1 MQLKE
6 TNRNYENLT
15 FRMLSYVDFD
25 EFQRA
30 CLASPEELTAFL
42 SFGEFMEYYTF
53 ANFWNL
59 LSAILKKRDTNAYGL
74 FEGSTLVGF
83 GTTSPSSNSF
93 GQQIVYWIRNG
104 FHSKGYG
111 VYLMYRLICRTI
123 ENGSHFAE
131 LVIDRENIPSIKVAE
146 SLGLTKIAEWERA
159 ESGQG
164 KHNSGKFSLYYAFDN
179 RIEVIAEE
187 NNLQPIELLEDLW
200 MLEAWGAIPTPKMEI
215 RRSKFG
221 KTRLSQ
227 NLRFFS
233 DEGERQE
240 ES

>member
-1 MQLKE
+1 MKE
-6 TNRNYENLT
+6 RNYEDLT
-15 FRMLSYVDFD
+15 FRMISYGDFD
-25 EFQRA
+25 EFKRA

-42 SFGEFMEYYTF
+42 SKGEFMEYY
-53 ANFWNL
+53 NL
-59 LSAILKKRDTNAYGL
+59 VDYINLFNAILKERNTNAYGL

-83 GTTSPSSNSF
+83 GTTSPANKSY

-104 FHSKGYG
+104 FHGKGFG
-111 VYLMYRLICRTI
+111 VFLMHRLICRTI
-123 ENGSHFAE
+123 ENGNFFAE
-131 LVIDRENIPSIKVAE
+131 LIIDRENIPSIKVAE
-146 SLGLTKIAEWERA
+146 ILGLTKIKEWERS

-164 KHNSGKFSLYYAFDN
+164 KSNSGKFSMYYGFDH
-179 RIEVIAEE
+179 RIEVMAEE
-187 NNLQPIELLEDLW
+187 KKLQPIDLLDYLW
-200 MLEAWGAIPTPKMEI
+200 FLESIGVAETPKMEI

-233 DEGERQE
+233 DESERPE

>member
-1 MQLKE
+1 MQKKDI
-6 TNRNYENLT
+6 NRNYENLT
-15 FRMLSYVDFD
+15 FRMMSYIDFD

-30 CLASPEELTAFL
+30 CLASDEELTAFL
-42 SFGEFMEYYTF
+42 SFGKYMKHYIF
-53 ANFWNL
+53 ADYWNL
-59 LSAILKKRDTNAYGL
+59 FTSILKERETNAYGL

-83 GTTSPSSNSF
+83 GTTSPANKSF

-104 FHSKGYG
+104 FHGKGYG
-111 VYLMYRLICRTI
+111 VFLMYMLICRTI

-131 LVIDRENIPSIKVAE
+131 LIIDRENIPSIKVAE
-146 SLGLTKIAEWERA
+146 SLGLTKIYDWERI

-164 KHNSGKFSLYYAFDN
+164 ERNSGKFSMYYAFDN

-187 NNLQPIELLEDLW
+187 KNLEPINLLEQLW
-200 MLEAWGAIPTPKMEI
+200 ILEALGVIPTPKMEI
-215 RRSKFG
+215 KRSKFG

-233 DEGERQE
+233 DESERPE
-240 ES
+240 EA

>member
-1 MQLKE
+1 MKE
-6 TNRNYENLT
+6 RNYENLT
-15 FRMLSYVDFD
+15 FRMMSYADFD

-42 SFGEFMEYYTF
+42 SKGEFMEYY
-53 ANFWNL
+53 NVVDYINL
-59 LSAILKKRDTNAYGL
+59 FNAILKERNTNAYGL

-83 GTTSPSSNSF
+83 GTTSPANKSY

-104 FHSKGYG
+104 FHGKGYG
-111 VYLMYRLICRTI
+111 IFLMHRLICRTI
-123 ENGSHFAE
+123 ENGNSFAE
-131 LVIDRENIPSIKVAE
+131 LIIDRENIPSIKVAE
-146 SLGLTKIAEWERA
+146 SLGLTKIKEWERI

-164 KHNSGKFSLYYAFDN
+164 KRNSGKFSMFYAFDH
-179 RIEVIAEE
+179 RIEVMAEE
-187 NNLQPIELLEDLW
+187 KKLQPIDLLDYLW
-200 MLEAWGAIPTPKMEI
+200 FLESIGVAETPKMEI

-233 DEGERQE
+233 DESERPE
-240 ES
+240 HT